1 MRESIKYPLILAA
14 LLLAGCGGGS
24 DDSNNTTITDNDLDT
39 EITSPKY
46 TVSTTTTAG
55 GQIAPTSLDTD
66 GKVPAVFTITQDD
79 GFEIEQIS
87 GCGGVLNDNTYTI
100 DTVSNDCAVN
110 VIFTEMLYT
119 VSTVANAGGSISPS
133 TLHTK
138 GDEPAVFTITQ
149 NDGFEIEQVSG
160 CAGVLSDNTYTIDT
174 ISNDC
179 EVNVAFAKLFPNDDD
194 APTVIVEFPL
204 KTSRASGDRIT
215 ITGVANDVVGV
226 KAVRVNGVDAEF
238 IVSENSDSQQVKW
251 QVDYMSSVDET
262 VLIETEDIY
271 GNINIKAAELTIM
284 NESISANS
292 PFVIDNMSSR
302 MFIHEGA
309 GEFFEVDLAT
319 KAIYRF
325 KASGISSYNI
335 PISYQEKTDSIL
347 YVDNEE
353 YELRVVAISPVTAR
367 SELLMNYTLAVDTDL
382 WSYGWVH
389 RVDFSQEKEALFILF
404 KYLLD
409 DGTSAIKNMMLKL
422 NMDTMEFVV
431 VFDEKTLNNQYV
443 YTHDFA
449 YSSYGFVVLDDNWLG
464 SRLLFID
471 YDGINMWPLE
481 TYTSLNMMNINVD
494 DNNNV
499 VVFGRDSI
507 ERINLETGIISIVS
521 KDEDVGDLA
530 IQQINYTDIDVVNNQ
545 LYLSDHDLN
554 ILMQVDL
561 KSGDRSKFI
570 SDNVGGGDLLV
581 FPSNIAIDDNKN
593 IAYTLNKYDDNSE
606 TVKLMEIDL
615 NTGLRENIYELDGV
629 SYWDLYGMV
638 FDQDSQIIY
647 INNYEK
653 VIAIDLNKKT
663 QFILTSQFNGG
674 GILFNNLSSIMLDNE
689 NNRLLAFDSS
699 IGNLLAID
707 LSTGERSL
715 VTSSALVEN
724 LKGIDT
730 ASLDQENQI
739 IYMISE
745 NRNHVLQLDL
755 KTNQVVKIF
764 DSCEGRVFGDDILY
778 SLSFNKE
785 NNALLL
791 NSSQFMQYNFDTK
804 KCNYINIDVSANAI
818 DVNALGQ
825 FFSIVFSGLYQVDLE
840 TGSKVG
846 VSMN

>member
-1 MRESIKYPLILAA
+1 MKKNQLLIL
-14 LLLAGCGGGS
+14 LLLSTILSACGGGS
-24 DDSNNTTITDNDLDT
+24 DDSAND
-39 EITSPKY
+39 EEQKVQY
-46 TVSTTTTAG
+46 TVTTVINEG
-55 GQIAPTSLDTD
+55 GNIAPDIVYTD
-66 GKVPAVFTITQDD
+66 GKDSTVFTITQND
-79 GFEIEQIS
+79 GYEIDQVS
-87 GCGGVLNDNTYTI
+87 GCEGVLSGSIYTI
-100 DTVSNDCAVN
+100 DKVSSDCAVN
-110 VIFTEMLYT
+110 VIFT
-119 VSTVANAGGSISPS
+119 
-133 TLHTK
+133 
-138 GDEPAVFTITQ
+138 
-149 NDGFEIEQVSG
+149 
-160 CAGVLSDNTYTIDT
+160 
-174 ISNDC
+174 
-179 EVNVAFAKLFPNDDD
+179 KLFPNDTD
-194 APTVIVEFPL
+194 APNVIVEFPV
-204 KTSRASGDRIT
+204 KTSRADGQQIT
-215 ITGVANDVVGV
+215 IKGRVDDIAGV
-226 KAVRVNGVDAEF
+226 KAVRVNGVDAELIF
-238 IVSENSDSQQVKW
+238 SEDIDHKSAKW
-251 QVDYMSSVDET
+251 QINYMSPVDET

-271 GNINIKAAELTIM
+271 RNINTKAAELTIM

-309 GEFFEVDLAT
+309 GEFFEVDLVT
-319 KAIYRF
+319 KAISRF

-353 YELRVVAISPVTAR
+353 YELRVVAISPVTAQ

-389 RVDFSQEKEALFILF
+389 RVDFSQDKEALFILF

-409 DGTSAIKNMMLKL
+409 DGTSSIKNMMLKL

-449 YSSYGFVVLDDNWLG
+449 YSSYGFVVFDDNWLG

-494 DNNNV
+494 NNNV
-499 VVFGRDSI
+499 VVSGRDSI
-507 ERINLETGIISIVS
+507 ENINLETGIVSIVS
-521 KDEDVGDLA
+521 KDEDEDEDVGDLA

-561 KSGDRSKFI
+561 KSGERSKFI

-581 FPSNIAIDDNKN
+581 FPYNIAIDDNKN
-593 IAYTLNKYDDNSE
+593 IAYTLNKYDDNSG

-615 NTGLRENIYELDGV
+615 NTGLRKNIFELDGV

-647 INNYEK
+647 VNNYEK
-653 VIAIDLNKKT
+653 VIAIDLNKKA
-663 QFILTSQFNGG
+663 QFILTSHFNGG
-674 GILFNNLSSIMLDNE
+674 GILFNNLSSIMLDNK

-715 VTSSALVEN
+715 ITSSVLVED
-724 LKGIDT
+724 LKGINT
-730 ASLDQENQI
+730 ASLDQENQV

-755 KTNQVVKIF
+755 KTNQVVKTF
-764 DSCEGRVFGDDILY
+764 DSCEGRVFDDDILY

-840 TGSKVG
+840 TSSKVG

>member
-1 MRESIKYPLILAA
+1 MKKNQLLIL
-14 LLLAGCGGGS
+14 LLLSTILSACGGGS
-24 DDSNNTTITDNDLDT
+24 DDSAND
-39 EITSPKY
+39 EGQKVQY
-46 TVSTTTTAG
+46 TVTTVINEG
-55 GQIAPTSLDTD
+55 GNIAPDIVYTD
-66 GKVPAVFTITQDD
+66 GKDSTVFTITQND
-79 GFEIEQIS
+79 GYEIDQVS
-87 GCGGVLNDNTYTI
+87 GCEGVLSGSIYTI
-100 DTVSNDCAVN
+100 DKVSSDCAVN
-110 VIFTEMLYT
+110 VIFT
-119 VSTVANAGGSISPS
+119 
-133 TLHTK
+133 
-138 GDEPAVFTITQ
+138 
-149 NDGFEIEQVSG
+149 
-160 CAGVLSDNTYTIDT
+160 
-174 ISNDC
+174 
-179 EVNVAFAKLFPNDDD
+179 KLFPNDSD
-194 APTVIVEFPL
+194 APSVIVEFPL
-204 KTSRASGDRIT
+204 KTSRADGQQIT
-215 ITGVANDVVGV
+215 IKGRVDDIAGV
-226 KAVRVNGVDAEF
+226 KAVRVNGVDAELIF
-238 IVSENSDSQQVKW
+238 SEDTDHKSAKW
-251 QVDYMSSVDET
+251 QINYMSPVDET

-271 GNINIKAAELTIM
+271 GNINTKAAELTIM

-309 GEFFEVDLAT
+309 GEFFEVDLVT
-319 KAIYRF
+319 KAISRF

-353 YELRVVAISPVTAR
+353 YELRVVAISPVTAQ

-389 RVDFSQEKEALFILF
+389 RVDFSQDKEALFILF

-409 DGTSAIKNMMLKL
+409 DGTSSIKNMMLKL

-449 YSSYGFVVLDDNWLG
+449 YSSYGFVVFDDNWLG

-499 VVFGRDSI
+499 VVSGRDSI
-507 ERINLETGIISIVS
+507 ENINLETGIVSIVS
-521 KDEDVGDLA
+521 KDEDEDEDEDVGDLA

-581 FPSNIAIDDNKN
+581 FPSNIAIDENKN
-593 IAYTLNKYDDNSE
+593 IAYTLNKYDDNSG

-615 NTGLRENIYELDGV
+615 NTGLRKNIFELDGV

-638 FDQDSQIIY
+638 FDLDSQIIY
-647 INNYEK
+647 VNNYEK
-653 VIAIDLNKKT
+653 VIAIDLNKKA
-663 QFILTSQFNGG
+663 QFILTSHFNGG
-674 GILFNNLSSIMLDNE
+674 GILFNNLSSIMLDNK

-715 VTSSALVEN
+715 VTSSVLVED
-724 LKGIDT
+724 LKGINT
-730 ASLDQENQI
+730 ASLDQENQV

-755 KTNQVVKIF
+755 KTNQVVKTF
-764 DSCEGRVFGDDILY
+764 DSCEGRVFDDDILY

-840 TGSKVG
+840 TSSKVG